1 MAKNDRDMVECDRL
15 SVGGLSSGALLMA
28 RLPPASFS
36 TLADTRV
43 LLDPI
48 ATIPGVMFFV
58 KDVEYRYV
66 AMSPTIREVIG
77 LRPGDDP
84 VGRTDFDLFPPLIA
98 QRYRENDRL
107 VIEEGRTL
115 ADEVH
120 VVVARTGATQLV
132 YSSKWP
138 VRGHGGAVIG
148 LVGTNRPHEPVNGDE
163 SSRVLPA
170 VARMM
175 RDYSS
180 RLSVADLAGECG
192 LSASH
197 FMRLFRRRMGKT
209 AHQFFE
215 QVRIAEARRQ
225 LRETA
230 LPVAEVAASCGFY
243 DASAFVKRFRL
254 HTGLT
259 PRAYRTRRDEPAA

>member
-1 MAKNDRDMVECDRL
+1 MQPFPPTAVL
-15 SVGGLSSGALLMA
+15 S
-28 RLPPASFS
+28 
-36 TLADTRV
+36 LADTRAI
-43 LLDPI
+43 LDPI

-58 KDVEYRYV
+58 KDREYRYV
-66 AMSPTIREVIG
+66 AMSPAICEAIG
-77 LRPGDDP
+77 LRPADEP

-98 QRYRENDRL
+98 QRFRDNDRL

-115 ADEVH
+115 ADEVQF
-120 VVVARTGATQLV
+120 VVSRAGNTRLV

-138 VRGHGGAVIG
+138 IRSHGGAIIG
-148 LVGTNRPHEPVNGDE
+148 LVGTNRPHESVAGDE

-170 VARMM
+170 ITRMM
-175 RDYSS
+175 RDSAS

-197 FMRLFRRRMGKT
+197 FMRLFRQRMGKT
-209 AHQFFE
+209 AHQFVE
-215 QVRIAEARRQ
+215 QVRIEEARRQ

-230 LPVAEVAASCGFY
+230 LPVAKVAEACGFY

-259 PRAYRTRRDEPAA
+259 PRAYRKRHSGQLA

>member
-1 MAKNDRDMVECDRL
+1 M
-15 SVGGLSSGALLMA
+15 
-28 RLPPASFS
+28 PPSPRAS
-36 TLADTRV
+36 TLSLAETRV
-43 LLDPI
+43 ILDPI

-66 AMSPTIREVIG
+66 AISPTIREAIG

-98 QRYRENDRL
+98 QRFRDNDRL

-115 ADEVH
+115 EDEVH
-120 VVVARTGATQLV
+120 FVVSRAGSTRLV

-138 VRGHGGAVIG
+138 IRGQHGEVIG
-148 LVGTNRPHEPVNGDE
+148 LVGTNRPHESAAGDE
-163 SSRVLPA
+163 ASRVLPA
-170 VARMM
+170 VARMI
-175 RDYSS
+175 RDHTS
-180 RLSVADLAGECG
+180 RLSVAELAGECG

-225 LRETA
+225 LREST
-230 LPVAEVAASCGFY
+230 LPVAEVAAACGFY

-259 PRAYRTRRDEPAA
+259 PRAYRRRHQRQPA

>member
-1 MAKNDRDMVECDRL
+1 MQR
-15 SVGGLSSGALLMA
+15 S
-28 RLPPASFS
+28 PPASF
-36 TLADTRV
+36 LALPGTRAI
-43 LLDPI
+43 LDPI

-58 KDVEYRYV
+58 KDAEYRYV
-66 AMSPTIREVIG
+66 AMSPTIREAIG

-98 QRYRENDRL
+98 RRFRDNDRL

-120 VVVARTGATQLV
+120 VVVPRAGPTRLV

-138 VRGHGGAVIG
+138 IRGHGGAIIG
-148 LVGTNRPHEPVNGDE
+148 LVGTNRPHESAAGDE

-170 VARMM
+170 IARMM

-180 RLSVADLAGECG
+180 RLSVADLADECG

-197 FMRLFRRRMGKT
+197 FMRLFWRRMGKT

-215 QVRIAEARRQ
+215 QVRIDEARRQ
-225 LRETA
+225 LRETTRS
-230 LPVAEVAASCGFY
+230 VAEVAAACGFY

-259 PRAYRTRRDEPAA
+259 PRAYRTCRGQNGSLRPESAPQAEG